1 MTSPA
6 SPLSL
11 STIVGAALASGVILG
26 GGYWFAD
33 RSLDRQVEQRLEQAV
48 TTATGANADC
58 AQANAQFFSPNIQFQ
73 DCQLDNL
80 EGFASAYLLKVQTVD
95 LESSS
100 LLASTVVLDRLT
112 LNGVD
117 LHLDIKADLS
127 LQNLLNP
134 KAFLPINLGEALA
147 SLGRSSPNPPPASA
161 PGDPS
166 PTDPAAPTVTPTA
179 APTTANQPTDP
190 AATNGTP
197 QFAITQLQI
206 QNITATLQI
215 QAPLLSRSRQFQ
227 LDDITLTDVTSENL
241 EQQIFAALQEEL
253 SAEVQ
258 ALLGAEAADLGKQ
271 ALQILLPLLQR
282 SLQAYLLGLPF

>member
-1 MTSPA
+1 MTSLA

-166 PTDPAAPTVTPTA
+166 PTDPVAPTA
-179 APTTANQPTDP
+179 APTPANQPTDP
-190 AATNGTP
+190 AAATNGTP

-258 ALLGAEAADLGKQ
+258 ALLGTEAADLGKQ
-271 ALQILLPLLQR
+271 ALQLLLPLLQR